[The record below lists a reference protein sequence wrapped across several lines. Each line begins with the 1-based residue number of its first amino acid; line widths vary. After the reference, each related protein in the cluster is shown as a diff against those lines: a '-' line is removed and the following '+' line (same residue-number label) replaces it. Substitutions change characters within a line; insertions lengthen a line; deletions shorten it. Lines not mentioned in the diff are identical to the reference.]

1 MSAELA
7 APKSATRRAEVPSRP
22 GRVITAGVVAAG
34 VLVGAVCI
42 ALVAANP
49 AAAGDS
55 SVTGWYVRLAANLFW
70 IGAGLVMWRARPG
83 NRVGPLVI
91 LTGFASAVPF
101 LSWAIGNG
109 VAWTIGDMWKNLGL
123 LVLAHV
129 YLAFP
134 EGRTSGWSR
143 RLAVAV
149 YAWFFATTVGQRL
162 VYPYPAS
169 WPFGNPLL
177 IWPNEGLADALGM
190 ISSVGSLVLT
200 ILIFGTVLDRWRRGS
215 PVARRALAP
224 VFWVSPITLVFT
236 VTFFVANLTGS
247 DTLFALSTGP
257 LSQLSNFLLPIA
269 FLIGL
274 LQTRLERGS
283 IADLVRELDDMRTGD
298 LEAALARAVHDPTL
312 RLAFPSPDGG
322 GFVDP
327 TGRPVEL
334 PVGDDRRDITRIE
347 GADRAIAIIV
357 HDPAVDPALMDSAAA
372 ASRLALENE
381 RLAAE
386 LRAQLEEVRAS
397 RTRIVDATDEER
409 RRLERDLHD
418 GAQQRLVALGFT
430 LRRANRRADADPE
443 LAHLLDDANRELEDG
458 LRELRALARGIHPTA
473 LADGGL
479 ASAVRE
485 LADRFPIPVEVDVED
500 RRFATP
506 IETTAYFIVAE
517 ALTNVLRHAEATSA
531 SVRGRFVGEALDLE
545 IADDGRGGADDGL
558 GGSGV
563 RGLADRAQAVGGTLS
578 IDSPAGG
585 GTTVRARLP
594 LA

>member
-1 MSAELA
+1 MATA
-7 APKSATRRAEVPSRP
+7 AAAGRAAGAATRP
-22 GRVITAGVVAAG
+22 GRVTTAAVVAA
-34 VLVGAVCI
+34 AI
-42 ALVAANP
+42 LVAAICLALVLTSTDSDN
-49 AAAGDS
+49 GDGHWF
-55 SVTGWYVRLAANLFW
+55 VELAANLFT
-70 IGAGLVMWRARPG
+70 IGVGLVMWHARPG

-91 LTGFASAVPF
+91 LMGFAGAAPF
-101 LSWAIGNG
+101 LSWASDNG
-109 VAWTIGDMWKNLGL
+109 VAWTIGDMWNMLGVV
-123 LVLAHV
+123 VLAHV

-134 EGRTSGWSR
+134 DGRTTGWSR
-143 RLAVAV
+143 RLVIAV
-149 YAWFFATTVGQRL
+149 YGSFFLLSIGQRL
-162 VYPYPAS
+162 MHPYPAS

-177 IWPNEGLADALGM
+177 VWSNEGLANTLGT
-190 ISSVGSLVLT
+190 VAGLVALVLT
-200 ILIFGTVLDRWRRGS
+200 ILVVGTVLDRWRRGS

-224 VFWVSPITLVFT
+224 VFWVSPITLV
-236 VTFFVANLTGS
+236 VVGTFYVAKVAGS

-257 LSQLSNFLLPIA
+257 LAQLSNFLLPIA
-269 FLIGL
+269 FLVGL
-274 LQTRLERGS
+274 LQTRLERAS
-283 IADLVRELDDMRTGD
+283 IADLVHDLDGVKTGD
-298 LEAALARAVHDPTL
+298 LEAALARAIHDPTL
-312 RLAFPSPDGG
+312 RLAFPTPDGTG
-322 GFVDP
+322 YVDP
-327 TGRPVEL
+327 TGRSVEV
-334 PVGDDRRDITRIE
+334 PAGGDGRDVTRIE
-347 GADRAIAIIV
+347 GSGRTIAILI
-357 HDPAVDPALMDSAAA
+357 HDPAVDPGLVGSAAA

-397 RTRIVDATDEER
+397 RTRIVEATDDER
-409 RRLERDLHD
+409 RRIERNLHD

-443 LAHLLDDANRELEDG
+443 LAQLLDDANRELEDG

-479 ASAVRE
+479 APAVRE
-485 LADRFPIPVEVDVED
+485 LADRFPIPVEVSVED

-506 IETTAYFIVAE
+506 IETTAYFVVAE

-531 SVRGRFVGEALDLE
+531 SVRGRFVGDTLDLE
-545 IADDGRGGADDGL
+545 ITDDGRGGADDGR

-563 RGLADRAQAVGGTLS
+563 RGLVDRAQAVGGTLS

>member
-1 MSAELA
+1 MSGEAATA
-7 APKSATRRAEVPSRP
+7 APAGRTAGAASRP
-22 GRVITAGVVAAG
+22 GRVATAGVVAAG
-34 VLVGAVCI
+34 ILVGAICL
-42 ALVAANP
+42 ALVVTST
-49 AAAGDS
+49 DS
-55 SVTGWYVRLAANLFW
+55 DNADGHWFVQLAANLFAV
-70 IGAGLVMWRARPG
+70 GAGLVMWHARPG

-91 LTGFASAVPF
+91 LTGFAGTVDF
-101 LSWAIGNG
+101 LSWAGGNG
-109 VAWTIGDMWKNLGL
+109 VVWTIGDMWNALGL
-123 LVLAHV
+123 IFLANV
-129 YLAFP
+129 FLAFP
-134 EGRTSGWSR
+134 DGRTSGWSR
-143 RLAVAV
+143 RLVVAV
-149 YAWFFATTVGQRL
+149 YAWFFALTVGRRL
-162 VYPYPAS
+162 VDPYPPS
-169 WPFGNPLL
+169 WPIRNPLL
-177 IWPNEGLADALGM
+177 IWPNEGLADAL
-190 ISSVGSLVLT
+190 SVIANVGALLLTVLVV
-200 ILIFGTVLDRWRRGS
+200 GTVLDRWRRGS

-224 VFWVSPITLVFT
+224 VFWVSPITLV
-236 VTFFVANLTGS
+236 VVGTFYVAKVTGS

-257 LSQLSNFLLPIA
+257 LAQLSNFLLPVA

-283 IADLVRELDDMRTGD
+283 IADLVWDLDGVRTGD

-312 RLAFPSPDGG
+312 RLAFPTPDGTG
-322 GFVDP
+322 YVDP
-327 TGRPVEL
+327 TGRSVEV
-334 PVGDDRRDITRIE
+334 PAGGDGRDITRIE
-347 GADRAIAIIV
+347 GSGRTIAILI
-357 HDPAVDPALMDSAAA
+357 HDPAVDPGLVGSAAA

-397 RTRIVDATDEER
+397 RTRIVEATDEER
-409 RRLERDLHD
+409 RRIERDLHD

-443 LAHLLDDANRELEDG
+443 LAQLLDDANRELEDG

-479 ASAVRE
+479 APAVRE

-506 IETTAYFIVAE
+506 IEATAYFIVAE

-531 SVRGRFVGEALDLE
+531 SVRGRFVGEALDLA
-545 IADDGRGGADDGL
+545 IADDGRGGADDGR